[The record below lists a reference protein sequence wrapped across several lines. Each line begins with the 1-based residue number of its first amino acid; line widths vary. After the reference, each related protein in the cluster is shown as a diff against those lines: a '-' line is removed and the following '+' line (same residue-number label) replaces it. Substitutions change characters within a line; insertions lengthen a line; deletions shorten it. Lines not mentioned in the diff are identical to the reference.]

1 MIDTLTT
8 NEGNRGVYW
17 QTGLNIVGCINE
29 I

>member
-8 NEGNRGVYW
+8 NEGNRGAYW
-17 QTGLNIVGCINE
+17 QTGLNIVGYINE